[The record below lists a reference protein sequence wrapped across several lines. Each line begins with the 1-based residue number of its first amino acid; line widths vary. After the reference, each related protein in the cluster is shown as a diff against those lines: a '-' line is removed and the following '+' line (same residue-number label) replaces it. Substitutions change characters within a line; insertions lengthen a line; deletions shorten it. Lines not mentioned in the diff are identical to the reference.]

1 METEEPGGG
10 LTPLILEVVTGQGFG
25 LHHTLLTADGISGPC
40 STGSLNGIPC
50 IDWTP
55 LTARLYSW
63 GPHSGKGRGGLSFQI

>member
-25 LHHTLLTADGISGPC
+25 LHHTLLTGDGIFGPC

-50 IDWTP
+50 IKTGHP
-55 LTARLYSW
+55 
-63 GPHSGKGRGGLSFQI
+63 